1 MICIEKVLTQPV
13 PSDIYTIG
21 APEDVLFFDIETT
34 GLSARSAGL
43 YLIGVLTY
51 TADASIA
58 KDRNIA
64 SSSDEAQ
71 LSAGPSA
78 HRAASAPT
86 SRTTSPDSNEPEAA
100 GHWTLLQ
107 YFCEDV
113 ADEPAVLQAFFE
125 LLRTK
130 KILISYNGDGFDIPF
145 LRHMVEQYR
154 LRASRPHH
162 STALHERANCPATDE
177 SAIADARPLYSFDT
191 VESFDLFKKF
201 RPLKRLL
208 GLPDL
213 KLKSCERFLGIDRED
228 RFTGGELIE
237 VYFEWQKTKAPAL
250 LDTLLLHNAED
261 IANLPNLL
269 PLHRYRSLPHSD
281 FQLRAHECL
290 QDGTTPIVH
299 LSFTLLSPMSP
310 SAHAPVENGTR
321 EATDDRRQ
329 HDTETG
335 VSDAREVTND
345 RRLHCTDASENG
357 TREATDDRRQH
368 GTETDENDAREVTDD
383 RRLHWPA
390 LTLPKPMD
398 LRGDFWALHAEGSAV
413 ELYVQLFEGERKL
426 FFADFEHY
434 YYLPA
439 EDQVIHQSLA
449 AFVDR
454 SARKKACARNCY
466 QRVSGCFL
474 PECSEVYTPALR
486 AEYRDKLRYAQYS
499 DTLFDDEAK
508 AVAYLKSF
516 LEAAL

>member
-1 MICIEKVLTQPV
+1 MKGKVHMICIKKVLTQPV

-43 YLIGVLTY
+43 YLIGILTY
-51 TADASIA
+51 TD
-58 KDRNIA
+58 KN
-64 SSSDEAQ
+64 
-71 LSAGPSA
+71 
-78 HRAASAPT
+78 
-86 SRTTSPDSNEPEAA
+86 
-100 GHWTLLQ
+100 WTLLQ

-125 LLRTK
+125 LLCTK

-145 LRHMVEQYR
+145 LRHMVEQYG
-154 LRASRPHH
+154 LHAPRPHH
-162 STALHERANCPATDE
+162 STAPRDRVDCLDTD
-177 SAIADARPLYSFDT
+177 SSTIADTRPLYSFDT

-201 RPLKRLL
+201 RPLKHLL

-269 PLHRYRSLPHSD
+269 PLLRYRSLPHSD
-281 FQLRAHECL
+281 FQLRAHERL
-290 QDGTTPIVH
+290 QDGGTPLVH

-310 SAHAPVENGTR
+310 SAHATAENATR
-321 EATDDRRQ
+321 EATDDRR
-329 HDTETG
+329 
-335 VSDAREVTND
+335 
-345 RRLHCTDASENG
+345 LHCIDAGENG
-357 TREATDDRRQH
+357 T
-368 GTETDENDAREVTDD
+368 REVTDD

-426 FFADFEHY
+426 FFTDFEHY

-449 AFVDR
+449 EFVDR

-508 AVAYLKSF
+508 TVAYLKSF
-516 LEAAL
+516 LVYGV

>member
-1 MICIEKVLTQPV
+1 MKGKVHMICIEKVLTQPV

-58 KDRNIA
+58 RESNIIA
-64 SSSDEAQ
+64 SLDT
-71 LSAGPSA
+71 
-78 HRAASAPT
+78 SAPE
-86 SRTTSPDSNEPEAA
+86 SA

-130 KILISYNGDGFDIPF
+130 KTLISYNGDGFDIPF
-145 LRHMVEQYR
+145 LRHMLEQYG
-154 LRASRPHH
+154 LP
-162 STALHERANCPATDE
+162 
-177 SAIADARPLYSFDT
+177 YSFDT
-191 VESFDLFKKF
+191 VESFDLFNKF

-208 GLPDL
+208 DLPDL

-269 PLHRYRSLPHSD
+269 PLLRYRSLPHSD
-281 FQLRAHECL
+281 FHLRAHERL
-290 QDGTTPIVH
+290 QDGATPLVH
-299 LSFTLLSPMSP
+299 LSFAFLSPMPP
-310 SAHAPVENGTR
+310 SAHASVENDTREVTDDRHLHCTDAGENGTR
-321 EATDDRRQ
+321 EA
-329 HDTETG
+329 
-335 VSDAREVTND
+335 
-345 RRLHCTDASENG
+345 
-357 TREATDDRRQH
+357 
-368 GTETDENDAREVTDD
+368 TDD

-449 AFVDR
+449 EFVDR

-474 PECSEVYTPALR
+474 PELSELYTPALR

-508 AVAYLKSF
+508 AIAYLKSF
-516 LEAAL
+516 LVYGV

>member
-1 MICIEKVLTQPV
+1 MKGKVHMICIEKVLTQPV

-43 YLIGVLTY
+43 YLIGMLTY
-51 TADASIA
+51 TVDASIA
-58 KDRNIA
+58 KDSSIA
-64 SSSDEAQ
+64 VSSDEAEISVPSA
-71 LSAGPSA
+71 LSA
-78 HRAASAPT
+78 ASTPT
-86 SRTTSPDSNEPEAA
+86 SHITASPDRSEPKAA

-145 LRHMVEQYR
+145 LRHMVEQYG
-154 LRASRPHH
+154 LRTSRPHH
-162 STALHERANCPATDE
+162 STALHDRVDCPDTDE

-208 GLPDL
+208 DLPDL

-269 PLHRYRSLPHSD
+269 PLLRYRALPHSD
-281 FQLRAHECL
+281 FHLRAHERL
-290 QDGTTPIVH
+290 QDGGMPLVH
-299 LSFTLLSPMSP
+299 LSFTLLSPMPP
-310 SAHAPVENGTR
+310 SVHAPAENGAR

-329 HDTETG
+329 HDTDAG
-335 VSDAREVTND
+335 GSDA
-345 RRLHCTDASENG
+345 
-357 TREATDDRRQH
+357 REATDDRRQH
-368 GTETDENDAREVTDD
+368 NTETGGSDAREVTDD
-383 RRLHWPA
+383 RRQHWPA

-449 AFVDR
+449 EFVDR

-508 AVAYLKSF
+508 AVTYLKSF
-516 LEAAL
+516 LVYGV

>member
-1 MICIEKVLTQPV
+1 MIRIEKALAQPV

-34 GLSARSAGL
+34 GLSARNAGL
-43 YLIGVLTY
+43 YLIGILTY

-58 KDRNIA
+58 KGSHTA
-64 SSSDEAQ
+64 SSSDEVQ
-71 LSAGPSA
+71 IPTIPSA
-78 HRAASAPT
+78 QSAASIPT
-86 SRTTSPDSNEPEAA
+86 TDDASSLRTADAEG
-100 GHWTLLQ
+100 GHWALLQ
-107 YFCEDV
+107 FFCEDV
-113 ADEPAVLQAFFE
+113 ADEPAVLQAFFD

-130 KILISYNGDGFDIPF
+130 KTLISYNGDGFDIPF
-145 LRHMVEQYR
+145 LRHMLEQYG
-154 LRASRPHH
+154 LP
-162 STALHERANCPATDE
+162 
-177 SAIADARPLYSFDT
+177 YSFDA

-208 GLPDL
+208 NLPDL

-269 PLHRYRSLPHSD
+269 PLLRYRSLPHSD
-281 FQLRAHECL
+281 FQLCAHERL
-290 QDGTTPIVH
+290 QDAGTPLVH
-299 LSFTLLSPMSP
+299 LSFTLLSPMPP
-310 SAHAPVENGTR
+310 SAQVPAENDG
-321 EATDDRRQ
+321 
-329 HDTETG
+329 
-335 VSDAREVTND
+335 REVMD
-345 RRLHCTDASENG
+345 YRRP
-357 TREATDDRRQH
+357 
-368 GTETDENDAREVTDD
+368 
-383 RRLHWPA
+383 HWPA
-390 LTLPKPMD
+390 LALPQPMD

-449 AFVDR
+449 EFVDR

-466 QRVSGCFL
+466 QRVTGCFL
-474 PECSEVYTPALR
+474 PECSEVYTPALQ

-499 DTLFDDEAK
+499 DALFNDAAK
-508 AVAYLKSF
+508 AAAYLKSF

>member
-1 MICIEKVLTQPV
+1 MIRIEKALTQPV

-43 YLIGVLTY
+43 YLIGILTY

-58 KDRNIA
+58 KGTHTA
-64 SSSDEAQ
+64 ASSDEAQ
-71 LSAGPSA
+71 ISSVPSA
-78 HRAASAPT
+78 KSAAIAPT
-86 SRTTSPDSNEPEAA
+86 SDDEG

-107 YFCEDV
+107 FFCEDV
-113 ADEPAVLQAFFE
+113 ADEPAVLQAFFA

-130 KILISYNGDGFDIPF
+130 KTLISYNGDGFDIPF
-145 LRHMVEQYR
+145 LRHMLEQYG
-154 LRASRPHH
+154 LP
-162 STALHERANCPATDE
+162 
-177 SAIADARPLYSFDT
+177 YSFDI

-208 GLPDL
+208 DLPDL

-269 PLHRYRSLPHSD
+269 PLLRYRSLPHSD
-281 FQLRAHECL
+281 FRLRAHERL
-290 QDGTTPIVH
+290 QDGATPLVH
-299 LSFTLLSPMSP
+299 LSFTFLSPMPP
-310 SAHAPVENGTR
+310 SAHASVENDIR

-329 HDTETG
+329 H
-335 VSDAREVTND
+335 
-345 RRLHCTDASENG
+345 CTDAGENA
-357 TREATDDRRQH
+357 TREATDDRH
-368 GTETDENDAREVTDD
+368 LHWPDAGENDTREVTDD

-449 AFVDR
+449 EFVDR

-508 AVAYLKSF
+508 AIAYLKSF
-516 LEAAL
+516 LVYGV

>member
-1 MICIEKVLTQPV
+1 MIRIEKVLTQPV

-51 TADASIA
+51 TVATSIA
-58 KDRNIA
+58 EESNTA

-71 LSAGPSA
+71 ISAIPSA
-78 HRAASAPT
+78 HRAANAPT
-86 SRTTSPDSNEPEAA
+86 SSTASPDTSAPEAA

-145 LRHMVEQYR
+145 LRHMVEQYG
-154 LRASRPHH
+154 LHAPRPHH
-162 STALHERANCPATDE
+162 STAPRDRVDCLDTD
-177 SAIADARPLYSFDT
+177 SSTIADTRPLYSFDT

-201 RPLKRLL
+201 RPLKHLL
-208 GLPDL
+208 GLSDL

-269 PLHRYRSLPHSD
+269 PLLRYRSLPHSN
-281 FQLRAHECL
+281 FQLRAHERL
-290 QDGTTPIVH
+290 QDGTTPLVH

-310 SAHAPVENGTR
+310 SAHAPVEN
-321 EATDDRRQ
+321 
-329 HDTETG
+329 DTH
-335 VSDAREVTND
+335 EVTEA
-345 RRLHCTDASENG
+345 RRLHCTDAGENDTREVMAGRRQHCIDTGENG

-368 GTETDENDAREVTDD
+368 
-383 RRLHWPA
+383 WPA
-390 LTLPKPMD
+390 LTLPRPMD

-449 AFVDR
+449 EFVDR

-516 LEAAL
+516 LIYGV

>member
-1 MICIEKVLTQPV
+1 MIRIEKALTQPV

-21 APEDVLFFDIETT
+21 APEDILFFDTETT

-51 TADASIA
+51 D
-58 KDRNIA
+58 
-64 SSSDEAQ
+64 
-71 LSAGPSA
+71 
-78 HRAASAPT
+78 H
-86 SRTTSPDSNEPEAA
+86 

-125 LLRTK
+125 LLSTK

-145 LRHMVEQYR
+145 LRHMVEQYG
-154 LRASRPHH
+154 LP
-162 STALHERANCPATDE
+162 
-177 SAIADARPLYSFDT
+177 YSFDA

-201 RPLKRLL
+201 RPLKHLL
-208 GLPDL
+208 SLPDL

-269 PLHRYRSLPHSD
+269 PLLRYRSLPHSE
-281 FQLRAHECL
+281 FQLRTHECL
-290 QDGTTPIVH
+290 QDDTTPLLH

-310 SAHAPVENGTR
+310 SARTPAENGTR
-321 EATDDRRQ
+321 EVMD
-329 HDTETG
+329 
-335 VSDAREVTND
+335 D
-345 RRLHCTDASENG
+345 RRLHCSDA
-357 TREATDDRRQH
+357 RESS
-368 GTETDENDAREVTDD
+368 AREVTDD
-383 RRLHWPA
+383 RRQHCPA

-426 FFADFEHY
+426 FFANFEHY
-434 YYLPA
+434 YYLPS

-449 AFVDR
+449 EFVDR
-454 SARKKACARNCY
+454 SARRKACARNCY
-466 QRVSGCFL
+466 QRVTGCFL
-474 PECSEVYTPALR
+474 PEWSEVYTPALR

-516 LEAAL
+516 LETAL

>member
-1 MICIEKVLTQPV
+1 MIRIEKALTQPV

-51 TADASIA
+51 TD
-58 KDRNIA
+58 KN
-64 SSSDEAQ
+64 
-71 LSAGPSA
+71 
-78 HRAASAPT
+78 
-86 SRTTSPDSNEPEAA
+86 
-100 GHWTLLQ
+100 WTLLQ
-107 YFCEDV
+107 FFCEDV

-125 LLRTK
+125 LLHTK
-130 KILISYNGDGFDIPF
+130 KTLISYNGDGFDIPF
-145 LRHMVEQYR
+145 LRHMLEQYG
-154 LRASRPHH
+154 LP
-162 STALHERANCPATDE
+162 
-177 SAIADARPLYSFDT
+177 YSFDAI
-191 VESFDLFKKF
+191 ESFDLFKKF

-208 GLPDL
+208 NLPDL

-269 PLHRYRSLPHSD
+269 PLLRYRALPHSD
-281 FQLRAHECL
+281 FQLRAHERL
-290 QDGTTPIVH
+290 QDADTPLVH
-299 LSFTLLSPMSP
+299 LSFTLLSPMSS
-310 SAHAPVENGTR
+310 SAHAP
-321 EATDDRRQ
+321 A
-329 HDTETG
+329 
-335 VSDAREVTND
+335 
-345 RRLHCTDASENG
+345 
-357 TREATDDRRQH
+357 
-368 GTETDENDAREVTDD
+368 ENDAREVTDACGQHCPDAGGNGAREVMDD
-383 RRLHWPA
+383 RRPHWPA
-390 LTLPKPMD
+390 PALPRPMD

-426 FFADFEHY
+426 FFTDFEHY

-449 AFVDR
+449 EFVDR

-466 QRVSGCFL
+466 QRVTGCFL
-474 PECSEVYTPALR
+474 PECSEVYTPALQ

-499 DTLFDDEAK
+499 DALFDDEVK
-508 AVAYLKSF
+508 AAAYLKSF

>member
-1 MICIEKVLTQPV
+1 MIRIEKVLTQPV
-13 PSDIYTIG
+13 PYDICTIG

-51 TADASIA
+51 TVAASIA
-58 KDRNIA
+58 EESNTA
-64 SSSDEAQ
+64 SSSDETQ
-71 LSAGPSA
+71 ISAVPSA
-78 HRAASAPT
+78 HRAASA
-86 SRTTSPDSNEPEAA
+86 PEAA

-130 KILISYNGDGFDIPF
+130 KVLISYNGDGFDIPF
-145 LRHMVEQYR
+145 LRHMVEQYG
-154 LRASRPHH
+154 LHAPRPYH
-162 STALHERANCPATDE
+162 STALQERADRVDCPDTNE
-177 SAIADARPLYSFDT
+177 SAIADAPPLYSFDT

-201 RPLKRLL
+201 RPLKHLL

-269 PLHRYRSLPHSD
+269 PLLRYRSLPHSD

-290 QDGTTPIVH
+290 KDGGTPLVH

-310 SAHAPVENGTR
+310 SAHAPAENDTREVTEARRLHCTDAGENATR
-321 EATDDRRQ
+321 EATDDRR
-329 HDTETG
+329 
-335 VSDAREVTND
+335 
-345 RRLHCTDASENG
+345 LHCIDAGENG
-357 TREATDDRRQH
+357 T
-368 GTETDENDAREVTDD
+368 REVTDD

-426 FFADFEHY
+426 FFTDFEHY

-449 AFVDR
+449 EFVDR

-508 AVAYLKSF
+508 AVTYLKSF
-516 LEAAL
+516 LEAYGV

>member
-34 GLSARSAGL
+34 GLSARNAGL

-51 TADASIA
+51 TAATSIA
-58 KDRNIA
+58 EESNTA

-71 LSAGPSA
+71 ISAVPSA
-78 HRAASAPT
+78 HRAASAPE
-86 SRTTSPDSNEPEAA
+86 SA

-145 LRHMVEQYR
+145 LRHMLEQYG
-154 LRASRPHH
+154 LP
-162 STALHERANCPATDE
+162 
-177 SAIADARPLYSFDT
+177 YSFDT

-201 RPLKRLL
+201 RPLKHLL
-208 GLPDL
+208 GLPNL

-269 PLHRYRSLPHSD
+269 PLLRYRSLPHSD
-281 FQLRAHECL
+281 FRLRAHERL
-290 QDGTTPIVH
+290 QDGVTPLVH
-299 LSFTLLSPMSP
+299 LSFTFLSPMPP
-310 SAHAPVENGTR
+310 SAHASVENDIR

-329 HDTETG
+329 H
-335 VSDAREVTND
+335 
-345 RRLHCTDASENG
+345 
-357 TREATDDRRQH
+357 
-368 GTETDENDAREVTDD
+368 
-383 RRLHWPA
+383 WPV

-449 AFVDR
+449 EFVDR

-508 AVAYLKSF
+508 AIAYLKSF
-516 LEAAL
+516 LVYGV

>member
-1 MICIEKVLTQPV
+1 MIRIEKALTQPV

-43 YLIGVLTY
+43 YLIGMLTY
-51 TADASIA
+51 TD
-58 KDRNIA
+58 KN
-64 SSSDEAQ
+64 
-71 LSAGPSA
+71 
-78 HRAASAPT
+78 
-86 SRTTSPDSNEPEAA
+86 
-100 GHWTLLQ
+100 WTLLQ

-130 KILISYNGDGFDIPF
+130 KTLISYNGDGFDIPF
-145 LRHMVEQYR
+145 LRHMLEQYG
-154 LRASRPHH
+154 LP
-162 STALHERANCPATDE
+162 
-177 SAIADARPLYSFDT
+177 YSFDA

-208 GLPDL
+208 NLPDL
-213 KLKSCERFLGIDRED
+213 KLKSFERFLGIDRED

-237 VYFEWQKTKAPAL
+237 VYFEWQKTKVPAL

-269 PLHRYRSLPHSD
+269 PLLRYRALPHSD
-281 FQLRAHECL
+281 FQLRAHERL
-290 QDGTTPIVH
+290 QDTGTPLVH
-299 LSFTLLSPMSP
+299 LSFTLLSPMPP

-321 EATDDRRQ
+321 EVQDERRQ
-329 HDTETG
+329 HW
-335 VSDAREVTND
+335 
-345 RRLHCTDASENG
+345 SE
-357 TREATDDRRQH
+357 H
-368 GTETDENDAREVTDD
+368 
-383 RRLHWPA
+383 A
-390 LTLPKPMD
+390 LPQPMD

-449 AFVDR
+449 EFVDR

-474 PECSEVYTPALR
+474 PECSEVYTPALQ

-499 DTLFDDEAK
+499 DALFDDEAK
-508 AVAYLKSF
+508 AAAYLKSF
-516 LEAAL
+516 LKAAL

>member
-1 MICIEKVLTQPV
+1 MIRIEKVLTQPV

-43 YLIGVLTY
+43 YLIGILTY

-58 KDRNIA
+58 KGNLTA
-64 SSSDEAQ
+64 SSSDKAQ
-71 LSAGPSA
+71 ISAVPPA
-78 HRAASAPT
+78 HSTSSTPT
-86 SRTTSPDSNEPEAA
+86 SDDEG

-130 KILISYNGDGFDIPF
+130 KTLISYNGDGFDIPF
-145 LRHMVEQYR
+145 LRHMLEQYG
-154 LRASRPHH
+154 LP
-162 STALHERANCPATDE
+162 
-177 SAIADARPLYSFDT
+177 YSFDA

-208 GLPDL
+208 NLPDL

-269 PLHRYRSLPHSD
+269 PLLRYRSLPHSD
-281 FQLRAHECL
+281 FQLRAHERDEC
-290 QDGTTPIVH
+290 TIH
-299 LSFTLLSPMSP
+299 LHYLS
-310 SAHAPVENGTR
+310 
-321 EATDDRRQ
+321 
-329 HDTETG
+329 
-335 VSDAREVTND
+335 
-345 RRLHCTDASENG
+345 
-357 TREATDDRRQH
+357 
-368 GTETDENDAREVTDD
+368 
-383 RRLHWPA
+383 A

-449 AFVDR
+449 EFVDR

>member
-1 MICIEKVLTQPV
+1 MICIEKALTQPV

-58 KDRNIA
+58 RESNIIA
-64 SSSDEAQ
+64 SLDT
-71 LSAGPSA
+71 
-78 HRAASAPT
+78 SAPE
-86 SRTTSPDSNEPEAA
+86 SA

-145 LRHMVEQYR
+145 LRHMLEQYG
-154 LRASRPHH
+154 LP
-162 STALHERANCPATDE
+162 
-177 SAIADARPLYSFDT
+177 YSFDT
-191 VESFDLFKKF
+191 VESFDLLKKF

-208 GLPDL
+208 DLPDL

-237 VYFEWQKTKAPAL
+237 VYFEWQKTKTPAL

-269 PLHRYRSLPHSD
+269 PLLRYRVLPHSD
-281 FQLRAHECL
+281 FRLRAHERL
-290 QDGTTPIVH
+290 QDGVTPLVH
-299 LSFTLLSPMSP
+299 LSFTFLSPMPP
-310 SAHAPVENGTR
+310 SAHASVENDIR
-321 EATDDRRQ
+321 EATD
-329 HDTETG
+329 
-335 VSDAREVTND
+335 D
-345 RRLHCTDASENG
+345 RRLHCTDAGENG
-357 TREATDDRRQH
+357 TLEATDDRRLHWPDAGENGTREVMAGRRQH
-368 GTETDENDAREVTDD
+368 CIDAGENDTREVTDD
-383 RRLHWPA
+383 RRQHWPA

-449 AFVDR
+449 EFVDR

-466 QRVSGCFL
+466 QRVTGCFL

-499 DTLFDDEAK
+499 DAIFDDEAK
-508 AVAYLKSF
+508 AIAYLKSF
-516 LEAAL
+516 LEVYGV

>member
-1 MICIEKVLTQPV
+1 MQTTAVLLLCMPAFPAFESFISLPIIKGKVHMIRIEKALTQPV

-51 TADASIA
+51 TD
-58 KDRNIA
+58 KK
-64 SSSDEAQ
+64 
-71 LSAGPSA
+71 
-78 HRAASAPT
+78 
-86 SRTTSPDSNEPEAA
+86 
-100 GHWTLLQ
+100 WTLLQ
-107 YFCEDV
+107 FFCEDV

-130 KILISYNGDGFDIPF
+130 KTLISYNGDGFDIPF
-145 LRHMVEQYR
+145 LRHMLEQYG
-154 LRASRPHH
+154 LP
-162 STALHERANCPATDE
+162 
-177 SAIADARPLYSFDT
+177 YSFDA

-208 GLPDL
+208 KLPDL

-269 PLHRYRSLPHSD
+269 PLLRYRTLPHSD
-281 FQLRAHECL
+281 FQLRAHERDEC
-290 QDGTTPIVH
+290 TIH
-299 LSFTLLSPMSP
+299 LHYLSTL
-310 SAHAPVENGTR
+310 
-321 EATDDRRQ
+321 
-329 HDTETG
+329 
-335 VSDAREVTND
+335 
-345 RRLHCTDASENG
+345 
-357 TREATDDRRQH
+357 
-368 GTETDENDAREVTDD
+368 
-383 RRLHWPA
+383 A
-390 LTLPKPMD
+390 LPQPMD

-449 AFVDR
+449 EFVDR

-466 QRVSGCFL
+466 QRVTGCFL
-474 PECSEVYTPALR
+474 PECSEVYTPALQ

-499 DTLFDDEAK
+499 DALFDDEAK
-508 AVAYLKSF
+508 AAAYLKSF
-516 LEAAL
+516 LETAL

>member
-1 MICIEKVLTQPV
+1 MNRKVHMIRIEKALTQPV
-13 PSDIYTIG
+13 PSDLYMIG

-43 YLIGVLTY
+43 YLIGVLAY
-51 TADASIA
+51 TDKS
-58 KDRNIA
+58 
-64 SSSDEAQ
+64 
-71 LSAGPSA
+71 
-78 HRAASAPT
+78 
-86 SRTTSPDSNEPEAA
+86 
-100 GHWTLLQ
+100 WTLLQ
-107 YFCEDV
+107 FFCEDV

-125 LLRTK
+125 LLHTK
-130 KILISYNGDGFDIPF
+130 KILVSYNGDGFDIPF
-145 LRHMVEQYR
+145 LRHMLEQYG
-154 LRASRPHH
+154 LP
-162 STALHERANCPATDE
+162 
-177 SAIADARPLYSFDT
+177 YSFDAI
-191 VESFDLFKKF
+191 ESFDLFKKF

-237 VYFEWQKTKAPAL
+237 VYFEWQQTKTPAL

-269 PLHRYRSLPHSD
+269 PLLRYRSLPHSD
-281 FQLRAHECL
+281 FRLRAHERL
-290 QDGTTPIVH
+290 QDGATPLVH
-299 LSFTLLSPMSP
+299 LSFTFLSPMPP
-310 SAHAPVENGTR
+310 SAHASVEN
-321 EATDDRRQ
+321 
-329 HDTETG
+329 DT
-335 VSDAREVTND
+335 
-345 RRLHCTDASENG
+345 
-357 TREATDDRRQH
+357 
-368 GTETDENDAREVTDD
+368 REVTDD

-449 AFVDR
+449 EFVDR

-466 QRVSGCFL
+466 QRVTGCFL
-474 PECSEVYTPALR
+474 PEWSEVYTPALR

-499 DTLFDDEAK
+499 DALFDNETR

-516 LEAAL
+516 LGTAL

>member
-1 MICIEKVLTQPV
+1 MIRIEKALTQTV

-21 APEDVLFFDIETT
+21 APEDILFFDIETT

-58 KDRNIA
+58 KDSNTA
-64 SSSDEAQ
+64 STSDEAQ
-71 LSAGPSA
+71 ISAVPSA

-86 SRTTSPDSNEPEAA
+86 SSITASPDTSAPEAA

-107 YFCEDV
+107 FFCEDV

-125 LLRTK
+125 LLCTK
-130 KILISYNGDGFDIPF
+130 KTLVSYNGDGFDIPF
-145 LRHMVEQYR
+145 LRHMIEQYG
-154 LRASRPHH
+154 LP
-162 STALHERANCPATDE
+162 
-177 SAIADARPLYSFDT
+177 YSFDA

-201 RPLKRLL
+201 RPLKHLL
-208 GLPDL
+208 SLPDL

-237 VYFEWQKTKAPAL
+237 VYFEWQKTKTTAL

-269 PLHRYRSLPHSD
+269 PLLRYRSLPNSD

-290 QDGTTPIVH
+290 QDGGTPLVH

-310 SAHAPVENGTR
+310 SAHAPAENATREVTDDRRQHCIDASENGTRKATDDRRQHRPDTGENGTR

-329 HDTETG
+329 H
-335 VSDAREVTND
+335 
-345 RRLHCTDASENG
+345 
-357 TREATDDRRQH
+357 
-368 GTETDENDAREVTDD
+368 
-383 RRLHWPA
+383 WPA
-390 LTLPKPMD
+390 LTLPRPVD

-449 AFVDR
+449 EFVDR

-466 QRVSGCFL
+466 QRVIGCFL

-508 AVAYLKSF
+508 AIAYLKSF
-516 LEAAL
+516 LEAYGV

>member
-1 MICIEKVLTQPV
+1 MQTTAVLLLCMPAFPAFESFISLPIIKGKVHMIRIEKALTQPV

-43 YLIGVLTY
+43 YLIGMLTY
-51 TADASIA
+51 TD
-58 KDRNIA
+58 KK
-64 SSSDEAQ
+64 
-71 LSAGPSA
+71 
-78 HRAASAPT
+78 
-86 SRTTSPDSNEPEAA
+86 
-100 GHWTLLQ
+100 WTLLQ

-130 KILISYNGDGFDIPF
+130 KTLISYNGDGFDIPF
-145 LRHMVEQYR
+145 LRHMLEQYG
-154 LRASRPHH
+154 LP
-162 STALHERANCPATDE
+162 
-177 SAIADARPLYSFDT
+177 YSFDAI
-191 VESFDLFKKF
+191 ESFDLFKKF

-208 GLPDL
+208 NLPDL

-237 VYFEWQKTKAPAL
+237 VYFEWQKTKVPAL

-269 PLHRYRSLPHSD
+269 PLLRYRALPHSD
-281 FQLRAHECL
+281 FQLRAHERDEC
-290 QDGTTPIVH
+290 TIH
-299 LSFTLLSPMSP
+299 LHYLS
-310 SAHAPVENGTR
+310 
-321 EATDDRRQ
+321 
-329 HDTETG
+329 
-335 VSDAREVTND
+335 
-345 RRLHCTDASENG
+345 
-357 TREATDDRRQH
+357 
-368 GTETDENDAREVTDD
+368 
-383 RRLHWPA
+383 A
-390 LTLPKPMD
+390 LTLPRPMD
-398 LRGDFWALHAEGSAV
+398 LRGDFWALHAEGNAV

-449 AFVDR
+449 EFVDR

-474 PECSEVYTPALR
+474 PECSEVYTPALQ

-499 DTLFDDEAK
+499 DALFDDESK
-508 AVAYLKSF
+508 AVTYLKSF

>member
-1 MICIEKVLTQPV
+1 MIRIEKVLTQPV
-13 PSDIYTIG
+13 PYDIYTIG

-43 YLIGVLTY
+43 YLIGILTY
-51 TADASIA
+51 TD
-58 KDRNIA
+58 KN
-64 SSSDEAQ
+64 
-71 LSAGPSA
+71 
-78 HRAASAPT
+78 
-86 SRTTSPDSNEPEAA
+86 
-100 GHWTLLQ
+100 WTLLQ

-145 LRHMVEQYR
+145 LRHMVEQYG
-154 LRASRPHH
+154 LRTPRPHH
-162 STALHERANCPATDE
+162 STALHDRADCPATDG

-269 PLHRYRSLPHSD
+269 PLLRYRSLPHSD
-281 FQLRAHECL
+281 FQLRAHERL
-290 QDGTTPIVH
+290 QDGGTPLVH

-310 SAHAPVENGTR
+310 SAHAPAESGTR
-321 EATDDRRQ
+321 GATDDRRQ
-329 HDTETG
+329 HHPG
-335 VSDAREVTND
+335 A
-345 RRLHCTDASENG
+345 G
-357 TREATDDRRQH
+357 
-368 GTETDENDAREVTDD
+368 ENDTREVTDD

-390 LTLPKPMD
+390 LTLPRPMD

-449 AFVDR
+449 EFVDR

-508 AVAYLKSF
+508 AVTYLKSF
-516 LEAAL
+516 LVYGV

>member
-1 MICIEKVLTQPV
+1 MKGKVHMIRIEKVLTQPV

-21 APEDVLFFDIETT
+21 APEDVLFFDIEAT

-51 TADASIA
+51 TD
-58 KDRNIA
+58 KN
-64 SSSDEAQ
+64 
-71 LSAGPSA
+71 
-78 HRAASAPT
+78 
-86 SRTTSPDSNEPEAA
+86 
-100 GHWTLLQ
+100 WTLLQ

-113 ADEPAVLQAFFE
+113 ADEPAVLQAFFD

-145 LRHMVEQYR
+145 LRHMVEQYG
-154 LRASRPHH
+154 LRAPRPHH
-162 STALHERANCPATDE
+162 STALHDRADCPATDG
-177 SAIADARPLYSFDT
+177 SAIDDTRPLYSFDT

-201 RPLKRLL
+201 RPLKHLL

-237 VYFEWQKTKAPAL
+237 VYFEWQKTKTPAL

-269 PLHRYRSLPHSD
+269 PLLRYRSLPHSD
-281 FQLRAHECL
+281 FQLRAHERL
-290 QDGTTPIVH
+290 QDGGTPLVH

-310 SAHAPVENGTR
+310 SAHAPAENATR
-321 EATDDRRQ
+321 EATDERRQ
-329 HDTETG
+329 HHPG
-335 VSDAREVTND
+335 AVGNS
-345 RRLHCTDASENG
+345 
-357 TREATDDRRQH
+357 TRE
-368 GTETDENDAREVTDD
+368 ETDD

-390 LTLPKPMD
+390 LTLPRPMD

-449 AFVDR
+449 EFVDR
-454 SARKKACARNCY
+454 SARRKACARNCY
-466 QRVSGCFL
+466 QRVRGCFL
-474 PECSEVYTPALR
+474 PEWSEVYTPALR

-508 AVAYLKSF
+508 AVTYLKSF
-516 LEAAL
+516 LEAYGV

>member
-1 MICIEKVLTQPV
+1 MIRIEKVLTQPV
-13 PSDIYTIG
+13 PYDIYTIG

-43 YLIGVLTY
+43 YLIGILTY
-51 TADASIA
+51 TD
-58 KDRNIA
+58 KN
-64 SSSDEAQ
+64 
-71 LSAGPSA
+71 
-78 HRAASAPT
+78 
-86 SRTTSPDSNEPEAA
+86 
-100 GHWTLLQ
+100 WTLLQ

-145 LRHMVEQYR
+145 LRHMVEQYG
-154 LRASRPHH
+154 LRTPRPHH
-162 STALHERANCPATDE
+162 STALHDRADCPATDG

-201 RPLKRLL
+201 RPLKHLL

-228 RFTGGELIE
+228 RLTGGELIE

-269 PLHRYRSLPHSD
+269 PLLRYRSLPHSD
-281 FQLRAHECL
+281 FQLRAHERL
-290 QDGTTPIVH
+290 QDGGTPLVH

-310 SAHAPVENGTR
+310 SAHATAENATR
-321 EATDDRRQ
+321 EATDDRR
-329 HDTETG
+329 
-335 VSDAREVTND
+335 
-345 RRLHCTDASENG
+345 LHCIDAGENG
-357 TREATDDRRQH
+357 T
-368 GTETDENDAREVTDD
+368 REVTDD

-426 FFADFEHY
+426 FFTDFEHY

-449 AFVDR
+449 EFVDR

-499 DTLFDDEAK
+499 DTLFDNEAK
-508 AVAYLKSF
+508 AVTYLKSF
-516 LEAAL
+516 LEAYGV

>member
-1 MICIEKVLTQPV
+1 MIRIEKALTQSV
-13 PSDIYTIG
+13 PTDIYTIG

-34 GLSARSAGL
+34 GLSARSAGF
-43 YLIGVLTY
+43 YLIGMLTY
-51 TADASIA
+51 TD
-58 KDRNIA
+58 KK
-64 SSSDEAQ
+64 
-71 LSAGPSA
+71 
-78 HRAASAPT
+78 
-86 SRTTSPDSNEPEAA
+86 
-100 GHWTLLQ
+100 WTLLQ
-107 YFCEDV
+107 FFCEDV

-125 LLRTK
+125 LLHTK
-130 KILISYNGDGFDIPF
+130 KILVSYNGDGFDIPF
-145 LRHMVEQYR
+145 LRHMLEQYG
-154 LRASRPHH
+154 LP
-162 STALHERANCPATDE
+162 
-177 SAIADARPLYSFDT
+177 YSFDT

-208 GLPDL
+208 DLPDL

-269 PLHRYRSLPHSD
+269 PLLRYRSLPHSD
-281 FQLRAHECL
+281 FRLRAHERL
-290 QDGTTPIVH
+290 QDGATPLVH
-299 LSFTLLSPMSP
+299 LSFTFLSPMPP
-310 SAHAPVENGTR
+310 SAHASVENDIR

-329 HDTETG
+329 H
-335 VSDAREVTND
+335 
-345 RRLHCTDASENG
+345 CTDAGENDIREATDDRHLHWPDAGENG
-357 TREATDDRRQH
+357 TREA
-368 GTETDENDAREVTDD
+368 TDD

-449 AFVDR
+449 EFVDR

-466 QRVSGCFL
+466 QRVTGCFL
-474 PECSEVYTPALR
+474 PELSEVYTPALR

-508 AVAYLKSF
+508 AIAYLKSF
-516 LEAAL
+516 LVYGV

>member
-1 MICIEKVLTQPV
+1 MKGKVHMICIEKALTQPV

-58 KDRNIA
+58 RESNIIA
-64 SSSDEAQ
+64 SLDT
-71 LSAGPSA
+71 
-78 HRAASAPT
+78 RA
-86 SRTTSPDSNEPEAA
+86 PESA

-107 YFCEDV
+107 CFCEDV

-145 LRHMVEQYR
+145 LRHMLEQYG
-154 LRASRPHH
+154 LP
-162 STALHERANCPATDE
+162 
-177 SAIADARPLYSFDT
+177 YSFDI

-208 GLPDL
+208 DLPDL

-269 PLHRYRSLPHSD
+269 PLLRYRSLPHSD
-281 FQLRAHECL
+281 FRLRAHERL
-290 QDGTTPIVH
+290 QDGATPLVH
-299 LSFTLLSPMSP
+299 LSFTFLSPMPP
-310 SAHAPVENGTR
+310 SAHASVENGT
-321 EATDDRRQ
+321 
-329 HDTETG
+329 
-335 VSDAREVTND
+335 
-345 RRLHCTDASENG
+345 
-357 TREATDDRRQH
+357 
-368 GTETDENDAREVTDD
+368 REVTDD

-449 AFVDR
+449 EFVDR

-466 QRVSGCFL
+466 QRVTGCFL
-474 PECSEVYTPALR
+474 PELSEVYTPALR

-508 AVAYLKSF
+508 AIAYLKSF
-516 LEAAL
+516 LVYGV

>member
-1 MICIEKVLTQPV
+1 MIRIEKALTQPV
-13 PSDIYTIG
+13 PSDIYMID

-51 TADASIA
+51 TADASFA
-58 KDRNIA
+58 KEANTD

-71 LSAGPSA
+71 ISAVPSA
-78 HRAASAPT
+78 HSAASAPT
-86 SRTTSPDSNEPEAA
+86 SSIIASPDTSEPKAA

-107 YFCEDV
+107 LFCEDV

-125 LLRTK
+125 LLCTK
-130 KILISYNGDGFDIPF
+130 KTLISYNGDGFDIPF
-145 LRHMVEQYR
+145 LRHMVEQYG
-154 LRASRPHH
+154 LRASRQHH
-162 STALHERANCPATDE
+162 STALHDRADCLDTDR
-177 SAIADARPLYSFDT
+177 SVIDDTCPLYSFDA

-201 RPLKRLL
+201 RPLKHLL
-208 GLPDL
+208 RLPDL

-237 VYFEWQKTKAPAL
+237 VYFEWQKTKVPAL

-269 PLHRYRSLPHSD
+269 PLLRYRSLPHSD

-290 QDGTTPIVH
+290 QDGDTPLVH

-310 SAHAPVENGTR
+310 SAHATAENGTRKVTDDRRLQCPDAGENGTR
-321 EATDDRRQ
+321 EVMD
-329 HDTETG
+329 G
-335 VSDAREVTND
+335 
-345 RRLHCTDASENG
+345 RRLHCPDAGENG
-357 TREATDDRRQH
+357 T
-368 GTETDENDAREVTDD
+368 REVTDD
-383 RRLHWPA
+383 RRLHRPA
-390 LTLPKPMD
+390 FTLPKPMD
-398 LRGDFWALHAEGSAV
+398 LRGDFWALHAEGSDV

-426 FFADFEHY
+426 FFADYEHY
-434 YYLPA
+434 YYLPS

-449 AFVDR
+449 EFVDR
-454 SARKKACARNCY
+454 SARRKACARNCY

-474 PECSEVYTPALR
+474 PEWSEVYTPALR

-516 LEAAL
+516 LDAAL

>member
-1 MICIEKVLTQPV
+1 MKGKVHMICIEKALTQPV

-51 TADASIA
+51 TD
-58 KDRNIA
+58 KN
-64 SSSDEAQ
+64 
-71 LSAGPSA
+71 
-78 HRAASAPT
+78 
-86 SRTTSPDSNEPEAA
+86 
-100 GHWTLLQ
+100 WTLLQ

-145 LRHMVEQYR
+145 LRHMVEQYG
-154 LRASRPHH
+154 LRAPRPHH
-162 STALHERANCPATDE
+162 STALHDRADCPATDG
-177 SAIADARPLYSFDT
+177 STIADAPPLYSFDT
-191 VESFDLFKKF
+191 IESFDLFKKF
-201 RPLKRLL
+201 RPLKHLL

-213 KLKSCERFLGIDRED
+213 KLKSCEHFLGIDRED

-237 VYFEWQKTKAPAL
+237 VYFEWQQTKTPAL

-269 PLHRYRSLPHSD
+269 PLLRYRSLPHSD

-290 QDGTTPIVH
+290 QDGDTPLVH

-310 SAHAPVENGTR
+310 SAHAPAENGTR

-329 HDTETG
+329 HHPG
-335 VSDAREVTND
+335 A
-345 RRLHCTDASENG
+345 G
-357 TREATDDRRQH
+357 
-368 GTETDENDAREVTDD
+368 ENDTREVTDD
-383 RRLHWPA
+383 RRQHRPDTGENGTREVTDDRRQHWPA
-390 LTLPKPMD
+390 LTLPRPVD
-398 LRGDFWALHAEGSAV
+398 LRGDFWALHAEDSAV

-449 AFVDR
+449 EFVDR

-508 AVAYLKSF
+508 AVTYLKSF
-516 LEAAL
+516 LEAYGV

>member
-43 YLIGVLTY
+43 YLIGILTY

-58 KDRNIA
+58 KDSNIA
-64 SSSDEAQ
+64 VSSDEAEISVPSA
-71 LSAGPSA
+71 LSA
-78 HRAASAPT
+78 ASNPT
-86 SRTTSPDSNEPEAA
+86 SHITASPDRSEPKAA

-125 LLRTK
+125 LLCTK

-145 LRHMVEQYR
+145 LRHMVEQYG
-154 LRASRPHH
+154 LRTPRPHH
-162 STALHERANCPATDE
+162 STALHERADCIDCPDTDG

-201 RPLKRLL
+201 RPLKHLL

-237 VYFEWQKTKAPAL
+237 VYFEWQKTKVPAL

-269 PLHRYRSLPHSD
+269 PLLRYRALPHSD
-281 FQLRAHECL
+281 FHLRAHERL
-290 QDGTTPIVH
+290 QDGATPLVH
-299 LSFTLLSPMSP
+299 LAFTLLSPMPP
-310 SAHAPVENGTR
+310 SAHASAEN
-321 EATDDRRQ
+321 DI
-329 HDTETG
+329 
-335 VSDAREVTND
+335 REVTEA
-345 RRLHCTDASENG
+345 RRLHCTDAGENG
-357 TREATDDRRQH
+357 TREA
-368 GTETDENDAREVTDD
+368 TDD

-449 AFVDR
+449 EFVDR

-508 AVAYLKSF
+508 AVTYLKSF
-516 LEAAL
+516 LEPAVH

>member
-1 MICIEKVLTQPV
+1 MIRIEKVLTQPV

-34 GLSARSAGL
+34 GLSARSASL

-51 TADASIA
+51 TD
-58 KDRNIA
+58 KN
-64 SSSDEAQ
+64 
-71 LSAGPSA
+71 
-78 HRAASAPT
+78 
-86 SRTTSPDSNEPEAA
+86 
-100 GHWTLLQ
+100 WTLLQ

-145 LRHMVEQYR
+145 LRHMVEQYG
-154 LRASRPHH
+154 LRTPRPHR
-162 STALHERANCPATDE
+162 STALHDCADCPGTDR
-177 SAIADARPLYSFDT
+177 SAIDDTRPLYSFDT

-201 RPLKRLL
+201 RPLKHLL

-269 PLHRYRSLPHSD
+269 PLLRYRSLPHSD
-281 FQLRAHECL
+281 FQLRAHERDEC
-290 QDGTTPIVH
+290 TIH
-299 LSFTLLSPMSP
+299 LHYLS
-310 SAHAPVENGTR
+310 
-321 EATDDRRQ
+321 
-329 HDTETG
+329 
-335 VSDAREVTND
+335 
-345 RRLHCTDASENG
+345 
-357 TREATDDRRQH
+357 
-368 GTETDENDAREVTDD
+368 
-383 RRLHWPA
+383 A
-390 LTLPKPMD
+390 LTLPQPMD

-449 AFVDR
+449 EFVDR

-466 QRVSGCFL
+466 QRVTGCFL
-474 PECSEVYTPALR
+474 PEWSELYTPALR

-499 DTLFDDEAK
+499 DALFDDEAK
-508 AVAYLKSF
+508 AAAYLKSF
-516 LEAAL
+516 LKAAL

>member
-1 MICIEKVLTQPV
+1 MKGKVHMIRIEKVLTQPV

-21 APEDVLFFDIETT
+21 VPEDVLFFDIETT

-51 TADASIA
+51 TD
-58 KDRNIA
+58 KN
-64 SSSDEAQ
+64 
-71 LSAGPSA
+71 
-78 HRAASAPT
+78 
-86 SRTTSPDSNEPEAA
+86 
-100 GHWTLLQ
+100 WTLLQ

-145 LRHMVEQYR
+145 LRHMVEQYG
-154 LRASRPHH
+154 LRTPRPHH
-162 STALHERANCPATDE
+162 STALHDRADCPATDG
-177 SAIADARPLYSFDT
+177 SAIADAPPLYSFDT

-201 RPLKRLL
+201 RPLKHLL

-237 VYFEWQKTKAPAL
+237 VYFEWQKTKVPAL

-269 PLHRYRSLPHSD
+269 PLLRYRSLPHSD
-281 FQLRAHECL
+281 FQLRAHERL
-290 QDGTTPIVH
+290 QDGGTPLVH

-310 SAHAPVENGTR
+310 SAHAPAENGTR

-329 HDTETG
+329 
-335 VSDAREVTND
+335 
-345 RRLHCTDASENG
+345 
-357 TREATDDRRQH
+357 
-368 GTETDENDAREVTDD
+368 
-383 RRLHWPA
+383 HWPA

-449 AFVDR
+449 EFVDR

-474 PECSEVYTPALR
+474 PEWSEVYTPALR
-486 AEYRDKLRYAQYS
+486 AEYRDKLRYVQYS

-508 AVAYLKSF
+508 AVTYLKSF
-516 LEAAL
+516 LEAYGV

>member
-1 MICIEKVLTQPV
+1 MNRKVHMIRIEKALTQPV
-13 PSDIYTIG
+13 PSDLYMIG

-43 YLIGVLTY
+43 YLIGVLAY
-51 TADASIA
+51 TDKS
-58 KDRNIA
+58 
-64 SSSDEAQ
+64 
-71 LSAGPSA
+71 
-78 HRAASAPT
+78 
-86 SRTTSPDSNEPEAA
+86 
-100 GHWTLLQ
+100 WTLLQ
-107 YFCEDV
+107 FFCEDV

-125 LLRTK
+125 LLHTK
-130 KILISYNGDGFDIPF
+130 KILVSYNGDGFDIPF
-145 LRHMVEQYR
+145 LRHMLEQYG
-154 LRASRPHH
+154 LP
-162 STALHERANCPATDE
+162 
-177 SAIADARPLYSFDT
+177 YSFDT

-269 PLHRYRSLPHSD
+269 PLLRYRALPHSD
-281 FQLRAHECL
+281 FQLRAHERL
-290 QDGTTPIVH
+290 QDGATPLVH
-299 LSFTLLSPMSP
+299 LSFTLLPPMSP
-310 SAHAPVENGTR
+310 SANAPAESDERKVMDAHGPHCPDAGENGTR
-321 EATDDRRQ
+321 EMTDARRQ
-329 HDTETG
+329 HCPDTRENDDRE
-335 VSDAREVTND
+335 VMDAR
-345 RRLHCTDASENG
+345 H
-357 TREATDDRRQH
+357 Q
-368 GTETDENDAREVTDD
+368 
-383 RRLHWPA
+383 HWPEHA
-390 LTLPKPMD
+390 LPQPMD

-449 AFVDR
+449 EFVDR

-499 DTLFDDEAK
+499 DTLFDNEAK
-508 AVAYLKSF
+508 AVTYLKSF
-516 LEAAL
+516 LEAYGV

>member
-1 MICIEKVLTQPV
+1 MKGKVYMIRIEKVLTQPV

-43 YLIGVLTY
+43 YLIGILTY
-51 TADASIA
+51 TD
-58 KDRNIA
+58 KN
-64 SSSDEAQ
+64 
-71 LSAGPSA
+71 
-78 HRAASAPT
+78 
-86 SRTTSPDSNEPEAA
+86 
-100 GHWTLLQ
+100 WTLLQ

-145 LRHMVEQYR
+145 LRHMVEQYG
-154 LRASRPHH
+154 LRTPRPHR
-162 STALHERANCPATDE
+162 STALHDCADCPATDE
-177 SAIADARPLYSFDT
+177 SAIADAPPLYSFDT
-191 VESFDLFKKF
+191 IESFDLFKKF
-201 RPLKRLL
+201 RPLKHLL
-208 GLPDL
+208 GLSDL

-269 PLHRYRSLPHSD
+269 PLLRYRSLPHSN

-290 QDGTTPIVH
+290 QDGATPLVH
-299 LSFTLLSPMSP
+299 LSFTFLSPMPP
-310 SAHAPVENGTR
+310 SAHAPAENATR
-321 EATDDRRQ
+321 EVMDDRRQ
-329 HDTETG
+329 
-335 VSDAREVTND
+335 
-345 RRLHCTDASENG
+345 
-357 TREATDDRRQH
+357 
-368 GTETDENDAREVTDD
+368 
-383 RRLHWPA
+383 HWPA

-449 AFVDR
+449 EFVDR

-466 QRVSGCFL
+466 QRVTGCFL
-474 PECSEVYTPALR
+474 PEWSEVYTPALQ

-499 DTLFDDEAK
+499 DALFDDEAK
-508 AVAYLKSF
+508 AVTYLKSF
-516 LEAAL
+516 LETAVH

>member
-1 MICIEKVLTQPV
+1 MIRIEKALTQPV

-43 YLIGVLTY
+43 YLIGLLTY
-51 TADASIA
+51 TD
-58 KDRNIA
+58 KK
-64 SSSDEAQ
+64 
-71 LSAGPSA
+71 
-78 HRAASAPT
+78 
-86 SRTTSPDSNEPEAA
+86 
-100 GHWTLLQ
+100 WTLLQ
-107 YFCEDV
+107 FFCEDV
-113 ADEPAVLQAFFE
+113 ADEPAVLQAFFD

-130 KILISYNGDGFDIPF
+130 KTLISYNGDGFDIPF
-145 LRHMVEQYR
+145 LRHMLEQYG
-154 LRASRPHH
+154 LP
-162 STALHERANCPATDE
+162 
-177 SAIADARPLYSFDT
+177 YSFDA
-191 VESFDLFKKF
+191 VESFDLFKQF

-208 GLPDL
+208 NLPDL

-237 VYFEWQKTKAPAL
+237 VYFEWQKTKVPAL

-269 PLHRYRSLPHSD
+269 PLLRYRTLPHSD
-281 FQLRAHECL
+281 FQLRAHERL
-290 QDGTTPIVH
+290 QDAGTPLVH
-299 LSFTLLSPMSP
+299 LSFTLLSPMPP
-310 SAHAPVENGTR
+310 SAQVPAENDER
-321 EATDDRRQ
+321 EVMDHRRQ
-329 HDTETG
+329 H
-335 VSDAREVTND
+335 
-345 RRLHCTDASENG
+345 
-357 TREATDDRRQH
+357 
-368 GTETDENDAREVTDD
+368 
-383 RRLHWPA
+383 WPEHA
-390 LTLPKPMD
+390 LPQPMD

-449 AFVDR
+449 EFVDR

-474 PECSEVYTPALR
+474 PEWSELYTPALQ

-499 DTLFDDEAK
+499 DALFDDEAK
-508 AVAYLKSF
+508 AVTYLKSF
-516 LEAAL
+516 LDTAL

>member
-1 MICIEKVLTQPV
+1 MICIEKALAQPV

-21 APEDVLFFDIETT
+21 APEEVLFFDIETT

-43 YLIGVLTY
+43 YLIGILTY
-51 TADASIA
+51 TADASIVKGTRTTA
-58 KDRNIA
+58 
-64 SSSDEAQ
+64 SSDEAQ
-71 LSAGPSA
+71 LTAVPSA
-78 HRAASAPT
+78 QSAVSTPIADATASLHTSAAEGG
-86 SRTTSPDSNEPEAA
+86 R
-100 GHWTLLQ
+100 WTLLQ

-130 KILISYNGDGFDIPF
+130 KTLISYNGDGFDIPF
-145 LRHMVEQYR
+145 LRHMVEQYG
-154 LRASRPHH
+154 LP
-162 STALHERANCPATDE
+162 
-177 SAIADARPLYSFDT
+177 YSFDA

-237 VYFEWQKTKAPAL
+237 VYFEWQKTKVPAL

-269 PLHRYRSLPHSD
+269 PLLRYRTLPHSD
-281 FQLRAHECL
+281 FRLRAHERL
-290 QDGTTPIVH
+290 QDGGTPLVH
-299 LSFTLLSPMSP
+299 LSFTLLSPMPP
-310 SAHAPVENGTR
+310 SAHAPAENVTR
-321 EATDDRRQ
+321 EVMDVRRP
-329 HDTETG
+329 HCPDPGE
-335 VSDAREVTND
+335 SDAREVT
-345 RRLHCTDASENG
+345 DA
-357 TREATDDRRQH
+357 
-368 GTETDENDAREVTDD
+368 
-383 RRLHWPA
+383 RRLHWPKHA
-390 LTLPKPMD
+390 LPKPMD

-449 AFVDR
+449 EFVDR

-466 QRVSGCFL
+466 QRVTGCFL
-474 PECSEVYTPALR
+474 PELSEVFTPALR
-486 AEYRDKLRYAQYS
+486 ADYRDKLRYAQYS
-499 DTLFDDEAK
+499 DTLFDDQAK
-508 AVAYLKSF
+508 ATAYLRSF
-516 LEAAL
+516 LETAL

>member
-1 MICIEKVLTQPV
+1 MICIEKALTQPV

-43 YLIGVLTY
+43 YLIGILTY
-51 TADASIA
+51 TADTSIA
-58 KDRNIA
+58 KGIHTA
-64 SSSDEAQ
+64 SSSGETQ
-71 LSAGPSA
+71 ISVIPSA
-78 HRAASAPT
+78 HNTTRDATASLLSSAA
-86 SRTTSPDSNEPEAA
+86 EG

-107 YFCEDV
+107 YFCENV
-113 ADEPAVLQAFFE
+113 ADEPTVLQAFFE

-130 KILISYNGDGFDIPF
+130 KTLISYNGDGFDIPF
-145 LRHMVEQYR
+145 LRHMVEQYG
-154 LRASRPHH
+154 LP
-162 STALHERANCPATDE
+162 
-177 SAIADARPLYSFDT
+177 YSFDA

-237 VYFEWQKTKAPAL
+237 VYFEWQKTNAPAL

-269 PLHRYRSLPHSD
+269 PLLRYRTLPHSD
-281 FQLRAHECL
+281 FRLRAHERL
-290 QDGTTPIVH
+290 QDGGTPLVH
-299 LSFTLLSPMSP
+299 LSFTLLSPMPP
-310 SAHAPVENGTR
+310 SAHAPAENGTR
-321 EATDDRRQ
+321 E
-329 HDTETG
+329 
-335 VSDAREVTND
+335 VMDARHQ
-345 RRLHCTDASENG
+345 HCPDTG
-357 TREATDDRRQH
+357 
-368 GTETDENDAREVTDD
+368 ENDGREVQNDC
-383 RRLHWPA
+383 RQHWPA
-390 LTLPKPMD
+390 HVLPQPMD

-449 AFVDR
+449 EFVDR

-466 QRVSGCFL
+466 QRVTGCFL
-474 PECSEVYTPALR
+474 PEWSELYTPALQ

-499 DTLFDDEAK
+499 DALFDDEVK
-508 AVAYLKSF
+508 AVTYLKSF

>member
-1 MICIEKVLTQPV
+1 MKGKVHMIRIEKVLTQPV

-21 APEDVLFFDIETT
+21 VPEDVLFFDIETT

-51 TADASIA
+51 TD
-58 KDRNIA
+58 KN
-64 SSSDEAQ
+64 
-71 LSAGPSA
+71 
-78 HRAASAPT
+78 
-86 SRTTSPDSNEPEAA
+86 
-100 GHWTLLQ
+100 WTLLQ
-107 YFCEDV
+107 YFCENV
-113 ADEPAVLQAFFE
+113 ADEPAVLQAFFD

-145 LRHMVEQYR
+145 LRHMVEQYG
-154 LRASRPHH
+154 LHAPRPHH
-162 STALHERANCPATDE
+162 STAPRDRVDCLDTD
-177 SAIADARPLYSFDT
+177 SSTIADTRPLYSFDT

-201 RPLKRLL
+201 RPLKCLL

-237 VYFEWQKTKAPAL
+237 VYFEWQKTKTPAL

-269 PLHRYRSLPHSD
+269 PLLRYRSLPHSD
-281 FQLRAHECL
+281 FQLRAHERL
-290 QDGTTPIVH
+290 QDGGTPLVH

-310 SAHAPVENGTR
+310 SAHAPAENATR
-321 EATDDRRQ
+321 EVTDDRRQ
-329 HDTETG
+329 HCI
-335 VSDAREVTND
+335 DAGENGTRKATDD
-345 RRLHCTDASENG
+345 RRLHCIDAGENG
-357 TREATDDRRQH
+357 T
-368 GTETDENDAREVTDD
+368 REVTDD

-449 AFVDR
+449 EFVDR

-474 PECSEVYTPALR
+474 PEFSEVYTPALR

-508 AVAYLKSF
+508 TVAYLKSF
-516 LEAAL
+516 LVYGV

>member
-1 MICIEKVLTQPV
+1 MKGKVYMICIERVLTQPV

-43 YLIGVLTY
+43 YLIGILTY

-58 KDRNIA
+58 KDSIIA
-64 SSSDEAQ
+64 VSSDEAQ
-71 LSAGPSA
+71 ISAIPSA
-78 HRAASAPT
+78 HRAANAPT
-86 SRTTSPDSNEPEAA
+86 SITASPDHNEPKAA

-125 LLRTK
+125 LLCTK

-145 LRHMVEQYR
+145 LRHMVEQYG
-154 LRASRPHH
+154 LP
-162 STALHERANCPATDE
+162 
-177 SAIADARPLYSFDT
+177 YSFDT

-208 GLPDL
+208 DLPDL

-269 PLHRYRSLPHSD
+269 PLLRYRALPHSD
-281 FQLRAHECL
+281 FHLRAHERL
-290 QDGTTPIVH
+290 QDGAMPLVH

-310 SAHAPVENGTR
+310 SAHATVENSTR
-321 EATDDRRQ
+321 EATDD
-329 HDTETG
+329 HC
-335 VSDAREVTND
+335 
-345 RRLHCTDASENG
+345 LHCIDAGENG
-357 TREATDDRRQH
+357 TREVTDDRRQH
-368 GTETDENDAREVTDD
+368 CTDAGGNDAREATDD
-383 RRLHWPA
+383 RRLHWPT

-449 AFVDR
+449 EFVDR

-508 AVAYLKSF
+508 AITYLESF
-516 LEAAL
+516 LETAVH

>member
-1 MICIEKVLTQPV
+1 MNRKVHMIRIEKALTQPV

-34 GLSARSAGL
+34 GLSTRSAGL
-43 YLIGVLTY
+43 YLIGMLTY
-51 TADASIA
+51 TD
-58 KDRNIA
+58 KK
-64 SSSDEAQ
+64 
-71 LSAGPSA
+71 
-78 HRAASAPT
+78 
-86 SRTTSPDSNEPEAA
+86 
-100 GHWTLLQ
+100 WTLLQ

-130 KILISYNGDGFDIPF
+130 KTLISYNGDGFDIPF
-145 LRHMVEQYR
+145 LRHMLEQYG
-154 LRASRPHH
+154 LP
-162 STALHERANCPATDE
+162 
-177 SAIADARPLYSFDT
+177 YSFDA

-208 GLPDL
+208 NLPDL

-237 VYFEWQKTKAPAL
+237 VYFEWQKTKVPAQ

-269 PLHRYRSLPHSD
+269 PLLRYRALPHSD
-281 FQLRAHECL
+281 FQLRAHERL
-290 QDGTTPIVH
+290 QDAGTPLVH
-299 LSFTLLSPMSP
+299 LSFTLLSPMPP
-310 SAHAPVENGTR
+310 SAHTPAENDTR
-321 EATDDRRQ
+321 EMTDERGQHCPNAGENDVREAQDDRRQ
-329 HDTETG
+329 H
-335 VSDAREVTND
+335 
-345 RRLHCTDASENG
+345 
-357 TREATDDRRQH
+357 
-368 GTETDENDAREVTDD
+368 
-383 RRLHWPA
+383 WPA
-390 LTLPKPMD
+390 LALPRPMD

-449 AFVDR
+449 EFVDR

-474 PECSEVYTPALR
+474 PECSEVYTPALQ

-499 DTLFDDEAK
+499 DALFADAAK
-508 AVAYLKSF
+508 AAAYLKSF
-516 LEAAL
+516 LQTAL

>member
-1 MICIEKVLTQPV
+1 MKGKVHMIRIEKVLTQPV

-21 APEDVLFFDIETT
+21 VPEDVLFFDIETT

-51 TADASIA
+51 TD
-58 KDRNIA
+58 KN
-64 SSSDEAQ
+64 
-71 LSAGPSA
+71 
-78 HRAASAPT
+78 
-86 SRTTSPDSNEPEAA
+86 
-100 GHWTLLQ
+100 WTLLQ
-107 YFCEDV
+107 YFCENV
-113 ADEPAVLQAFFE
+113 ADEPAVLQAFFD

-145 LRHMVEQYR
+145 LRHMVEQYG
-154 LRASRPHH
+154 LHAPRPHH
-162 STALHERANCPATDE
+162 STAPRDRVDCLDTD
-177 SAIADARPLYSFDT
+177 SSTIADTRPLYSFDT

-201 RPLKRLL
+201 RPLKCLL

-237 VYFEWQKTKAPAL
+237 VYFEWQKTKTPAL

-269 PLHRYRSLPHSD
+269 PLLRYRSLPHSD
-281 FQLRAHECL
+281 FQLRAHERL
-290 QDGTTPIVH
+290 QDGGTPLVH

-310 SAHAPVENGTR
+310 SAHAPAENATR
-321 EATDDRRQ
+321 EVTDDRRQ
-329 HDTETG
+329 HCI
-335 VSDAREVTND
+335 DAG
-345 RRLHCTDASENG
+345 ENG
-357 TREATDDRRQH
+357 T
-368 GTETDENDAREVTDD
+368 REVTDD

-449 AFVDR
+449 EFVDR
-454 SARKKACARNCY
+454 SARKKACAQNCY

-474 PECSEVYTPALR
+474 PEFSEVYTPALR

-508 AVAYLKSF
+508 TVAYLKSF
-516 LEAAL
+516 LVYGV

>member
-1 MICIEKVLTQPV
+1 MKGKVHMIRIEKVLTQPV

-34 GLSARSAGL
+34 GLSARSASL

-51 TADASIA
+51 TVVASITRE
-58 KDRNIA
+58 RNT
-64 SSSDEAQ
+64 
-71 LSAGPSA
+71 
-78 HRAASAPT
+78 SAPT
-86 SRTTSPDSNEPEAA
+86 SSITTSLDTSAPEPA

-113 ADEPAVLQAFFE
+113 SDEPAVLQAFFG

-145 LRHMVEQYR
+145 LRHMVEQYG
-154 LRASRPHH
+154 LRTPRPHH
-162 STALHERANCPATDE
+162 STALHDCADCPGTDE

-201 RPLKRLL
+201 RPLKHLL

-269 PLHRYRSLPHSD
+269 PLLRYCALPHSD
-281 FQLRAHECL
+281 FRLRAHERL
-290 QDGTTPIVH
+290 QDGATPLVH

-310 SAHAPVENGTR
+310 SAHASVEKDIR
-321 EATDDRRQ
+321 EATDDRR
-329 HDTETG
+329 
-335 VSDAREVTND
+335 
-345 RRLHCTDASENG
+345 LHCIDASGNG
-357 TREATDDRRQH
+357 TREVTDDRRQH
-368 GTETDENDAREVTDD
+368 GTETNESDAREVTDD

-449 AFVDR
+449 EFVDR

-474 PECSEVYTPALR
+474 PEWSEVYTPALQ

-499 DTLFDDEAK
+499 DALFDDEAK
-508 AVAYLKSF
+508 AVTYLKSF
-516 LEAAL
+516 LVYGV